1 MLRSTTTPLLRFIHR
16 PGRTC
21 ASAGLAT
28 LAVLLLLGGSA
39 APASSERVSR
49 TARIA
54 GYDLGAAYP
63 NARRARGY
71 FLRGVN
77 EYPSPTS
84 TAPGP
89 QAASLWFQP
98 SAGGAFKQFNTAPYR
113 RCHWD
118 LLRWGPGS
126 RGVLVY
132 LATHAECYADHTAI
146 VFRPGIVYMPKTWAP
161 GEKWD
166 VRGVSGAVY
175 SENGAEVCAG
185 TNTWRSRVL
194 GVEATASGKP
204 VIHTQTNETETLS
217 RIEGAPDSAACP
229 AGQTTTFDWQENF
242 YIGAGITIRRAD
254 GSATGSDL
262 GLMRSTGGNLDLNR
276 QVGHPQWDIVFTS
289 WEAMPPADVG
299 IVTTATTDV
308 AVGTAENT
316 IAFTYTAPR
325 GGVHDAS
332 LNFAVPPGWTAPV
345 TSDAPGC
352 TTATLGTVTTSGQT
366 ITVSAVTLPP
376 NGQMVIA
383 YGAVDGGFCTAAD
396 AATAP
401 ATPGAPVW
409 QTEVTLSPGDPS
421 TNLSSSP
428 AIRVDA
434 TRS

>member
-16 PGRTC
+16 RGRTC
-21 ASAGLAT
+21 ASVGLAA
-28 LAVLLLLGGSA
+28 LVVFLLLRGSA
-39 APASSERVSR
+39 APASPERASR
-49 TARIA
+49 AARVA

-63 NARRARGY
+63 NAGRARGY

-89 QAASLWFQP
+89 HAANLWFQP
-98 SAGGAFKQFNTAPYR
+98 SSGGSFKQFNTAPYR
-113 RCHWD
+113 TCHWD
-118 LLRWGPGS
+118 LLRWGPGR

-146 VFRPGIVYMPKTWAP
+146 VFRPGIVYMPKAWSP

-166 VRGVSGAVY
+166 VHGVSGDVY
-175 SENGAEVCAG
+175 SENGVEVCAG
-185 TNTWRSRVL
+185 TNSWRSRVL
-194 GVEATASGKP
+194 GVEAMATGKP

-217 RIEGAPDSAACP
+217 PIEGAPDSAACP

-242 YIGAGITIRRAD
+242 YIGAGITVRRAD

-262 GLMRSTGGNLDLNR
+262 GLTRSTGGNPDLNR
-276 QVGHPQWDIVFTS
+276 RLGHPQWDVVFAS

-299 IVTTATTDV
+299 IVTTVTTDV
-308 AVGTAENT
+308 AVGTAGNT
-316 IAFTYTAPR
+316 IVFTYTAPR

-332 LNFAVPPGWTAPV
+332 LELAVPPGWTAPV

-352 TTATLGTVTTSGQT
+352 TTATVGTVTTSGQT

-383 YGAVDGGFCTAAD
+383 CGDGDGGRCTATD

-401 ATPGAPVW
+401 ATTGTPVW
-409 QTEVTLSPGDPS
+409 QTKVRLSPGGPS

-434 TRS
+434 TR

>member
-1 MLRSTTTPLLRFIHR
+1 MLHSKTIPLLRFIHR
-16 PGRTC
+16 GGRTF
-21 ASAGLAT
+21 ATVGLAT
-28 LAVLLLLGGSA
+28 LALLLLLGGSA
-39 APASSERVSR
+39 VPAGSERVR
-49 TARIA
+49 QTGGVAH
-54 GYDLGAAYP
+54 YELGAAYP

-71 FLRGVN
+71 FLHGVN

-89 QAASLWFQP
+89 HPTSLWFQP
-98 SAGGAFKQFNTAPYR
+98 SVGGVFKQFNTAPYR

-118 LLRWGPGS
+118 LLRWSPGP

-146 VFRPGIVYMPKTWAP
+146 VFRPGIVYMPKTWAT

-166 VRGVSGAVY
+166 VRGVSGSIY
-175 SENGAEVCAG
+175 SENGVEVCAG

-194 GVEATASGKP
+194 SAEMNATGNF

-217 RIEGAPDSAACP
+217 PIAGAPDSAACP
-229 AGQTTTFDWQENF
+229 PGQTTAFDWQENF

-254 GSATGSDL
+254 GSAAGSDL
-262 GLMRSTGGNLDLNR
+262 GLVRSTGGNLDLNR
-276 QVGHPQWDIVFTS
+276 QAGHPQWDVVLTS

-308 AVGTAENT
+308 AVGTAEHT

-332 LNFAVPPGWTAPV
+332 LRIAVPPGWTAPV
-345 TSDAPGC
+345 ASDAPGC
-352 TTATLGTVTTSGQT
+352 TSATVGTVTTSEQT

-376 NGQMVIA
+376 NGQLVIA
-383 YGAVDGGFCTAAD
+383 YGAVAGGFCTAAD

-409 QTEVTLSPGDPS
+409 QAEVTLTAGGPS
-421 TNLSSSP
+421 TNLRSSP

-434 TRS
+434 SRS